1 MAHLEVKD
9 PEEEQEQEGEC
20 LDANKYRVIVSL
32 IEM

>member
-9 PEEEQEQEGEC
+9 PEEEQEGEC
-20 LDANKYRVIVSL
+20 LEANKYRVIVSL